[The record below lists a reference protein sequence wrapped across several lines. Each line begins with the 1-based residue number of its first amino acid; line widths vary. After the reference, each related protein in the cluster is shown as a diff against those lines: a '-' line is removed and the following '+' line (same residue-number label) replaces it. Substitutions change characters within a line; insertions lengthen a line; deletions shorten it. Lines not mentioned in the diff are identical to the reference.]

1 MQIKKHIYLPYMMK
15 IKQLLLLVCI
25 AGCFTACVK
34 NNTPTDNFD
43 VNAQLNTDTLLI
55 RKFITDNKIPA
66 VKDKSGVFYQIIN
79 PGTGSFSYTTTTTVT
94 ANYDGRLLDGTVFDS
109 SKGTPISFPLNGVIA
124 GWQIG
129 VPFIQKGGQIRLFI
143 PSKFGYGPGGQG
155 PIPPNT
161 VLDFTISLT
170 DLK

>member
-1 MQIKKHIYLPYMMK
+1 MQIKKHIYLPSMMK

-66 VKDKSGVFYQIIN
+66 VKDKSGIFYQIIT
-79 PGTGSFSYTTTTTVT
+79 PGTGTVSYTLDTRVSV
-94 ANYDGRLLDGTVFDS
+94 NYEGRLLNGTVFDS
-109 SKGTPISFPLNGVIA
+109 SKGTPFNFALSEVIK
-124 GWQIG
+124 GWQVGI
-129 VPFIQKGGQIRLFI
+129 PYIQKGGQIRLLI
-143 PSKFGYGPGGQG
+143 PSLLAYGNRQVGV
-155 PIPPNT
+155 IPANS
-161 VLDFTISLT
+161 VLDFTVTL
-170 DLK
+170 L

>member
-1 MQIKKHIYLPYMMK
+1 MIK
-15 IKQLLLLVCI
+15 IKQLLLLICI

-34 NNTPTDNFD
+34 NNNPSDNVD
-43 VNAQLNTDTLLI
+43 QEAQLKTDTLLI

-66 VKDKSGVFYQIIN
+66 LKDKSGVFYQIIN
-79 PGTGSFSYTTTTTVT
+79 PGTGSFTYTSSTTVT
-94 ANYDGRLLDGTVFDS
+94 ANYEGRLLNGNVFDS

-129 VPFIQKGGQIRLFI
+129 VPYIQKGGQIRLII
-143 PSKFGYGPGGQG
+143 PSGLAYGPQGNG
-155 PIPPNT
+155 PIGPNT